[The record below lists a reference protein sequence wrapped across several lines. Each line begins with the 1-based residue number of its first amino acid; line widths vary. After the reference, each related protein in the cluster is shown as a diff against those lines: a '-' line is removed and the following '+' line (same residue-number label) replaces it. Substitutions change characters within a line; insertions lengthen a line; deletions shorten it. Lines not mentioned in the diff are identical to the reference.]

1 MDAELQ
7 GKAERMYKLLREQE
21 HSSEKGNITI
31 TVAQSSDIC
40 QILHDLVVAN
50 EGDGVL
56 KN

>member
-1 MDAELQ
+1 MNAELQ
-7 GKAERMYKLLREQE
+7 DKAERMYKLLREQE

-50 EGDGVL
+50 EGD
-56 KN
+56 K